1 MTVFSL
7 TANCPSLALGPVAV
21 LSLADGGSKQRQT
34 ASGVRAQFPCRL
46 WARAVVYDITALHK
60 KGDPF
65 PVCGRLFCIC
75 RRTAHHLGGKIVVYE
90 VVFLPRFTTS
100 VMDTSAAQLL
110 CRVEHS
116 AELDMPQEREPDLD
130 LDLGTV
136 QYLASGISSSGLQ
149 WVRGL
154 VVAVLGT
161 S

>member
-1 MTVFSL
+1 MIGFVHPVMTVFSL

-34 ASGVRAQFPCRL
+34 ASGVRAQFLCRL

-116 AELDMPQEREPDLD
+116 AELDKPPR
-130 LDLGTV
+130 T
-136 QYLASGISSSGLQ
+136 
-149 WVRGL
+149 R
-154 VVAVLGT
+154 T
-161 S
+161 